1 LADAPESSDV
11 FRGKNIIK
19 NALLI
24 LISAKRKAATFG
36 PAATPPGARP
46 GRFAAY
52 NARPDPDEE
61 TMSDFIGNL
70 VLALLLVLLLRV
82 LYAVCAMLVR
92 TRDGGNIAFAIALPA
107 GLLYIVVRNPVPVSS
122 WAGLASGALLGA
134 ALLLSISRW
143 QRRRP

>member
-1 LADAPESSDV
+1 
-11 FRGKNIIK
+11 
-19 NALLI
+19 
-24 LISAKRKAATFG
+24 
-36 PAATPPGARP
+36 
-46 GRFAAY
+46 
-52 NARPDPDEE
+52 
-61 TMSDFIGNL
+61 MSDFIGNL

-107 GLLYIVVRNPVPVSS
+107 GLLYIVVSNPVPVSS

-143 QRRRP
+143 QRRRL